1 VGQVA
6 ITLNARTYRL
16 RCGDGEEPR
25 LLALAAHL
33 RAKVDGLVG
42 EFGQI
47 GEERLLL
54 MAALLV
60 ADELFEARDRNSA
73 PSEDVA

>member
-1 VGQVA
+1 MGQVS
-6 ITLNARTYRL
+6 ITLNARTYQL
-16 RCGDGEEPR
+16 RCGDGEETR
-25 LLALAAHL
+25 LLALAEHL
-33 RAKVDGLVG
+33 RGKIDTLVA

-60 ADELFEARDRNSA
+60 TDQFFDARDTRPGA
-73 PSEDVA
+73 GEDAG